1 MRIVVTIFAF
11 ILAMEG
17 PVLAH
22 AYLDHASPR
31 VGNTVAQ
38 SPKEIMLWF
47 SEKVEPAFSTVEVRN
62 EQGALVSSGKAT
74 AVGGTQLRVPVK
86 TLPPGTYK
94 VNWRVLSV
102 DTHRTESSFTFRVGT
117 HQLRF
122 GNF

>member
-1 MRIVVTIFAF
+1 MRIIVTIFAF

-38 SPKEIMLWF
+38 SPKEVMLWF

-86 TLPPGTYK
+86 MPPGTFK

-102 DTHRTESSFTFRVGT
+102 DRTEGSFTFRVG
-117 HQLRF
+117 R
-122 GNF
+122 NF

>member
-1 MRIVVTIFAF
+1 MRVIPTTVTLMVATAGAAF
-11 ILAMEG
+11 
-17 PVLAH
+17 AH

-38 SPKEIMLWF
+38 SPKEVVLWF

-74 AVGGTQLRVPVK
+74 VVSGTQLRVPVK

-94 VNWRVLSV
+94 VIWRVLSV
-102 DTHRTESSFTFRVGT
+102 DTHRTEGNFTFRVGP
-117 HQLRF
+117 
-122 GNF
+122 